1 MDCFYIGLPFSFA
14 LLDYRKWTHWFGNG
28 KCDVNK
34 ACYRHPACLHLIMKW
49 EINYT
54 KTGILTLKLCD
65 RINQTVFALFTS
77 CLFSI
82 LGIIFYTARW
92 QTAG

>member
-1 MDCFYIGLPFSFA
+1 MDSLVWKCNV
-14 LLDYRKWTHWFGNG
+14 DG
-28 KCDVNK
+28 KCDVSK
-34 ACYRHPACLHLIMKW
+34 ACYRQPACLHLIMKW

-82 LGIIFYTARW
+82 LELFFTQQDGKQLVETFRPEK
-92 QTAG
+92 